1 MTAAI
6 SSFPIVLDAPRAELA
21 RLCRKIWVDR
31 EKSGQQ
37 VLSPEADFQQA
48 LIEIHTRFGADTLT
62 EEDLWEIVR
71 VEEKRVTDAFVLA
84 ELLLPRLLTVL
95 RAKLPG
101 LAAPSLAPLPATASP
116 EPRASPPAAPLGIAD
131 LLEGMLDQQRSELRS
146 RPSHHR
152 S

>member
-6 SSFPIVLDAPRAELA
+6 SSLPTVLDAPRAELA
-21 RLCRKIWVDR
+21 RLCRRIWVER
-31 EKSGQQ
+31 QRSGQQ
-37 VLSPEADFQQA
+37 VSSPEVEFQQA
-48 LIEIHTRFGADTLT
+48 LGEIHAQFGPDVLT

-71 VEEKRVTDAFVLA
+71 VEEKRVADAFVLA
-84 ELLLPRLLTVL
+84 ELLLPRLLTAL
-95 RAKLPG
+95 RTKHPG
-101 LAAPSLAPLPATASP
+101 PATTSLAPPPSSSP

-146 RPSHHR
+146 RPSKSR